1 MWTYFLIFLSV
12 IVLAVIFVRRWVLF
26 CRKGLREDNLAKAP
40 NDGSAEDSVCGDED
54 IIQKIS
60 RSDREKVD
68 ALYRRGVSMLEAG
81 KDDEAIKC
89 FVQALSIDAVHTE
102 TMHKLAMLYLQKQM
116 YGVAAVLFKQLG
128 EITSDPVHYS
138 HLGLVL
144 YQQSDFEASKEAYQQ
159 AVKLDANRPQRFVS
173 LAQVYRALG
182 QINHAMMAL
191 NKALEVD
198 KGNIEFLFLLAT
210 LQAESGD
217 FGGAKGV
224 IEKILEF
231 DPSNKEAKDFLKELR
246 AKPTEG

>member
-1 MWTYFLIFLSV
+1 MWTYFLIFLSIV
-12 IVLAVIFVRRWVLF
+12 VLAVIFVRRWVLF

-128 EITSDPVHYS
+128 EITNDPVHYS